1 MACKDCLSYTEE
13 DNKIRWSGIETEL
26 KNFVKTFS
34 GMEKKMS

>member
-13 DNKIRWSGIETEL
+13 DNKIGWSGIETEL

-34 GMEKKMS
+34 RMEKKMS